1 MCSFITFSKKQPQLP
16 VTGMN
21 YEKVRGCPC
30 YLEQKECKYRKS
42 KTHSW
47 YHAVPLTPKA
57 VNFK

>member
-16 VTGMN
+16 VTGMSC
-21 YEKVRGCPC
+21 EKVRGCPY

-42 KTHSW
+42 KTLGW
-47 YHAVPLTPKA
+47 CHAVLPAPEA